1 MRNKIC
7 VFCGSSMGFDH
18 IYRQK
23 AELLANT
30 MFEKGC
36 ELYYGGGS
44 VGLMKV
50 IADTMLQ
57 RGGTVVGVIPTYLL
71 DMEVGYKDITR
82 LIEVETMADRKTQ
95 LETLSDAFIA
105 LPGGFGTMDE
115 LFEVLVLGQLRIID
129 KPVALYNI
137 NGYYDSLLQFIDH
150 AVTEG
155 YVSHEHRD
163 NLIVSN
169 DPCEILERLQQFK
182 PVEISKWVDDI
193 KNEIK

>member
-1 MRNKIC
+1 M
-7 VFCGSSMGFDH
+7 
-18 IYRQK
+18 
-23 AELLANT
+23 
-30 MFEKGC
+30 
-36 ELYYGGGS
+36 
-44 VGLMKV
+44 GLMKV

-115 LFEVLVLGQLRIID
+115 LFEVLVLSQLRIID